1 MTPQLQDIKDR
12 LSKIESDTAETR
24 KMLEK
29 VETDAKSAEP
39 WRPIHNEPYYFVY
52 HDGIRWLVRYE
63 TFVRTCV
70 SDAERIKAGN
80 SFRTEAEA
88 LEVATHRQFLDEYRN
103 AGDLAPDVEGWTYR
117 VEAHGDFG
125 VFHSSPCYG
134 RRKFSTREKLNAFI
148 EKWGGE
154 KAVAERLSKGWR

>member
-12 LSKIESDTAETR
+12 LSKIESDTAEAR

-29 VETDAKSAEP
+29 VETEAKSAEP

-63 TFVRTCV
+63 TFVKTIN
-70 SDAERIKAGN
+70 SDSERVKAGN

-88 LEVATHRQFLDEYRN
+88 LEVATQRQFLDEDRN
-103 AGDLAPDVEGWTYR
+103 AGNLAPDVEGWTYQNLIG
-117 VEAHGDFG
+117 ELM
-125 VFHSSPCYG
+125 VFKGYHCTG
-134 RRKFSTREKLNAFI
+134 RRKFSTRELFNAFI